1 MKRDKRGLG
10 NAISMACARRKQG
23 KKKAEQLT
31 DSDDDIIDMVSSES
45 EYEESE
51 VDEAEQEEQ
60 RKQLM
65 LEYAEYLGLNI
76 YKHHSLIWIAAE
88 ALCCPLPDGWKE
100 YVDGDENVVRAKRLP
115 PCFRWT
121 SLLTAVHSPVLF
133 RERRRGYGRGGR
145 AGRSQHFRSPDGGSV
160 SRTDQEMHSRS
171 RGRRQRRAGVP

>member
-1 MKRDKRGLG
+1 MRCAQIWRTLKGSVRCFILLRQMKRDKRGLS
-10 NAISMACARRKQG
+10 NAISMACARRKKD

-100 YVDGDENVVRAKRLP
+100 YVDGDENVVRPKRL
-115 PCFRWT
+115 F
-121 SLLTAVHSPVLF
+121 LLVF
-133 RERRRGYGRGGR
+133 
-145 AGRSQHFRSPDGGSV
+145 AGRRY
-160 SRTDQEMHSRS
+160 
-171 RGRRQRRAGVP
+171 